1 MATDSKAIQQYDP
14 EGQRLALLAEY
25 KPQDHLMQWTAF
37 NKRTNKTD
45 TIIYYPAAWRLYEL
59 RLKYPTAKFDIDLL
73 VIDQERNFCI
83 VRAKLY
89 TGKTYEESDIR
100 AVAHKQG
107 LLSELD
113 KVETKCK
120 ARAARD
126 VGIGTEHALD
136 LDDVSEG
143 EIVGGLVSSTIINE
157 DRGQA
162 TSNVIEA
169 SQSNGQ
175 RRLPQPS
182 ANDGSPTEQQMSTI
196 AKLQKQ
202 LGEPQSNL
210 DGLSFEDCG
219 ALIREY
225 SQRLQEKRKSA

>member
-1 MATDSKAIQQYDP
+1 MSTEIQKYNP
-14 EGQRLALLAEY
+14 EEQRLALLAEY
-25 KPQDHLMQWTAF
+25 KPQEHLMQWSAF
-37 NKRTNKTD
+37 NKRTNKTE

-59 RLKYPTAKFDIDLL
+59 RLKFPTAKFDID
-73 VIDQERNFCI
+73 IIHMDTEKNFCI

-107 LLSELD
+107 MLSELD

-136 LDDVSEG
+136 MDDVSEG
-143 EIVGGLVSSTIINE
+143 EVVGGMVSSTVINE
-157 DRGQA
+157 EHA
-162 TSNVIEA
+162 PTNVVEA
-169 SQSNGQ
+169 SRTNGQ
-175 RRLPQPS
+175 KRLPQPQTG
-182 ANDGSPTEQQMSTI
+182 DGMATPQQMETI

-202 LGEPQSNL
+202 LGIEPHDL

-225 SQRLQEKRKSA
+225 SGQLQAKRKAS